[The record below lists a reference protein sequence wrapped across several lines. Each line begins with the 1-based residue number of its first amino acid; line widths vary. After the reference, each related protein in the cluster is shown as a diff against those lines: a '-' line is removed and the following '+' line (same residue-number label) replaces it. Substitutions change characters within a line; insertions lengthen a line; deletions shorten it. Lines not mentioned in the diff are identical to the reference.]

1 MGSVW
6 GGDGN
11 VRREQGGGGRRVV
24 FAAHLDSRWAHD
36 RPEEKRDEGPTD
48 AAFVERYRG
57 ATAISSQEVFG
68 TGPQESS
75 CCVLL

>member
-11 VRREQGGGGRRVV
+11 VRREQGRVV
-24 FAAHLDSRWAHD
+24 FAAHLDSRRAHD
-36 RPEEKRDEGPTD
+36 RLEEKRDEGPTD